1 MSDFWIE
8 WHIGLLMWMNLS
20 LKPIRAQ
27 SSFSTMIIT
36 NHIFFGWLGC
46 CWFAIY
52 HDWREKNTQL
62 KSHFSR
68 GGRKLYSIEEM
79 IINKVIGLP

>member
-1 MSDFWIE
+1 
-8 WHIGLLMWMNLS
+8 
-20 LKPIRAQ
+20 
-27 SSFSTMIIT
+27 MIIT
-36 NHIFFGWLGC
+36 NYIFFGWLGC

-62 KSHFSR
+62 KSFFLR